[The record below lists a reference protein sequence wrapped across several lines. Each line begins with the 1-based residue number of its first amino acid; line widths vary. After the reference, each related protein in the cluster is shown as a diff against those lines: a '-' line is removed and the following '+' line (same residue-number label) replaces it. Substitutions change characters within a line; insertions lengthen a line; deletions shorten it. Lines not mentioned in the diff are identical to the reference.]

1 MGVSGGK
8 LECER
13 HGKVLIGADEPS
25 IIPNPE
31 RKMGTRTT
39 RGVMLSVL

>member
-8 LECER
+8 LKVEG
-13 HGKVLIGADEPS
+13 HGRIWDYEPS

-39 RGVMLSVL
+39 RGVMLSVV